1 MKRVLKFMGS
11 LLSCVLIACLGCF
24 IYISPVMAGA
34 FGSQTLSVV
43 TIAAQP
49 DSPGSIDLTACPE
62 FDQKIDLNNANI
74 VAFTECQ
81 GFYPTLAKKIIEN
94 SPYEKVEDV
103 LNISGLSDRQKDLL
117 QSQLK
122 NFKVSEP
129 QVSLEMRMPPRTMM
143 R

>member
-1 MKRVLKFMGS
+1 MKKFLGFLS
-11 LLSCVLIACLGCF
+11 RLLSCFLMISLGCL
-24 IYISPVMAGA
+24 IWMSPVMANS
-34 FGSQTLSVV
+34 FKDTGSSVLAIV
-43 TIAAQP
+43 TQS
-49 DSPGSIDLTACPE
+49 DSPELSACPE

-81 GFYPTLAKKIIEN
+81 GFYPTLARQIIQN

-103 LNISGLSDRQKDLL
+103 LNISELSDRQKDLL

-122 NFKVSEP
+122 NFTVSEP
-129 QVSLEMRMPPRTMM
+129 QVSLEMRMPPRPMM

>member
-1 MKRVLKFMGS
+1 MKRFFRLISS
-11 LLSCVLIACLGCF
+11 LLSCFLLACLGCF
-24 IYISPVMAGA
+24 IFISPVMAGT
-34 FGSQTLSVV
+34 FESQGLPVM

-49 DSPGSIDLTACPE
+49 DSIDLTACPE
-62 FDQKIDLNNANI
+62 FDQKIDLNNANV

-81 GFYPTLAKKIIEN
+81 GFYPTLAKMIIEN
-94 SPYEKVEDV
+94 SPYEKVDDV

-129 QVSLEMRMPPRTMM
+129 QVSLEMRMPPRPMM